1 MLDLWKDPGAHS
13 YFLEKVLS
21 FIISRILVLMISAT
35 WCHVHE
41 YVTLCGERDFAYVIK
56 VTNQLTL

>member
-1 MLDLWKDPGAHS
+1 MLDLRKDPGVHS

-21 FIISRILVLMISAT
+21 SIISRILVLMVSAT

-41 YVTLCGERDFAYVIK
+41 YGERDFAYVIK
-56 VTNQLTL
+56 FTNQLTL